1 MQQLQLTNGMESQW
15 NESGGFEQ
23 GQGSKRS
30 EKGKEIDNSPQ
41 LPNPPKQEYS
51 LVELTYLSLIFSQLN
66 IESLDYS
73 EKDLV
78 EIIRQFIFNI
88 TPPFDETFNKLK
100 IVIQYYKVKAKRILI
115 EGYNNSITIVEK
127 RDVIRKRLTDIRN
140 SMNLNNFKIFLQEYH
155 LENISE
161 EQVNTIYYNL
171 HHEAYPL
178 ENIFILWNLNKFT
191 DNLINSFLRAYR
203 HDTTY
208 HFINLMIYYNAG
220 KYPLKEISI
229 EEYLE
234 ASKRILENAE
244 AFKKIMQNSNTLNR
258 VNYPVL
264 IFQENY
270 PAVYS
275 QELDRKYFKFMWMAY
290 LKDVGGGQQQ
300 TGGHTSRGGGHA
312 GGQKR
317 KHHN

>member
-1 MQQLQLTNGMESQW
+1 MKIFLFLILLFVTMQQLQLTNGMESQW

-100 IVIQYYKVKAKRILI
+100 IV
-115 EGYNNSITIVEK
+115 N
-127 RDVIRKRLTDIRN
+127 
-140 SMNLNNFKIFLQEYH
+140 
-155 LENISE
+155 E